1 FRVTVPI
8 ALNGLVSGALMTWAR
23 ALGEFGATI
32 IFAGNLQGVTQT
44 MPLAIYSELDI
55 SLDIAV
61 YLAIILVLISFPIII
76 TVKLLTLKEKSVVK
90 EKESI
95 LDRVPPPS
103 D

>member
-1 FRVTVPI
+1 MTVPI

-61 YLAIILVLISFPIII
+61 YLAVILVLISFPIII
-76 TVKLLTLKEKSVVK
+76 TVKLLTLKEKGAAK
-90 EKESI
+90 EKIHS
-95 LDRVPPPS
+95 RSSAATV
-103 D
+103 